1 MPSLYSRRTL
11 LTTAISTVTVFMVG
25 DLFLRQSSAAISAS
39 KNPSQEVWIVE
50 FSTAGVR
57 TGRVRLPKIMK
68 SEVQWQVQ
76 LSPAAFR
83 VTRQEGTESP
93 FSGKYLNVHDAGI
106 FRCICCDTALYD
118 SHTKFESGTGW
129 PSFYQPIA
137 EENMTKTDDY
147 TLGMERT
154 AITCTRCD
162 AHLGH
167 VFNDGPKPTGLRFCI
182 NSVALNFVPRA

>member
-11 LTTAISTVTVFMVG
+11 LTTAISTVTVFTVG
-25 DLFLRQSSAAISAS
+25 DLFLRQSNAAISAS

-57 TGRVRLPKIMK
+57 TGRVRLSKIMK